1 MAMQW
6 GRKES
11 IIWPPR
17 SPIYTYGAIFFSV
30 VAAGLFLY
38 LRFSFA
44 LTPMQ
49 QFYLPYYVR
58 TAVAGTMHQT
68 DKYQLLAVTDGGKRT
83 RLATEEDVVAGSTP
97 EPAGKDLPLQLSPK
111 ARAQACAI
119 SSVDRRFPTSTG
131 P

>member
-30 VAAGLFLY
+30 VAAGFFLY
-38 LRFSFA
+38 FRFSLA

-49 QFYLPYYVR
+49 EFSLPYYVR

-68 DKYQLLAVTDGGKRT
+68 DKYQLLAVTDSGKRT
-83 RLATEEDVVAGSTP
+83 RLATEEDVVEGSTP
-97 EPAGKDLPLQLSPK
+97 EPGGHHVPLRLSTH
-111 ARAQACAI
+111 ARAA
-119 SSVDRRFPTSTG
+119 G
-131 P
+131 